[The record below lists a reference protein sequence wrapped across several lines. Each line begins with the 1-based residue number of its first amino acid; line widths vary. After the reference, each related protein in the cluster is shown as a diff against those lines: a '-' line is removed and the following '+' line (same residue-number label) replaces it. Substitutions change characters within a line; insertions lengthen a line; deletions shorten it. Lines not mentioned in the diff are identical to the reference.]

1 MPVFVK
7 LQTVCKKGIIGGIA
21 IFSYIKTFVQQ
32 QLRRI
37 FMNSDYQKIMG
48 KRNILRTIRSMLFSV
63 VLFTGIPAAVH
74 AHPHVFI
81 KNSVEFVWN
90 DSGSLEGAYLT
101 WNFDR
106 FFSADIIKWLDV
118 NHDGKFS
125 SEESEDVYNRAF
137 INLRHYYYYT
147 FIRQGT
153 TRTNPP
159 KVTKF
164 RATQKDGIMTYR
176 FYIDL
181 SKYTG
186 QDLYLAVYDYTYFC
200 DVEYPD
206 NCVTFTCPSS
216 VHPSCKIIENKQ
228 YPVYYDPLSPAS
240 DTRIYYKWAPGLQ
253 TYYPREMHLT
263 W

>member
-1 MPVFVK
+1 
-7 LQTVCKKGIIGGIA
+7 
-21 IFSYIKTFVQQ
+21 
-32 QLRRI
+32 
-37 FMNSDYQKIMG
+37 MNNDSQKVIG
-48 KRNILRTIRSMLFSV
+48 KRNTLRTIRSMLFSII
-63 VLFTGIPAAVH
+63 LFTGIPAAVH

-81 KNSVEFVWN
+81 KNSVEFVWD

-106 FFSADIIKWLDV
+106 FFSADIIKWLDE
-118 NHDGKFS
+118 NQDGEFS
-125 SEESEDVYNRAF
+125 DTESEDVYNRAF

-147 FIRQGT
+147 FIRQGAK
-153 TRTNPP
+153 RTNPP
-159 KVTKF
+159 EVTRF

-186 QDLYLAVYDYTYFC
+186 RELYFAVYDYTYFC
-200 DVEYPD
+200 DVQYPD
-206 NCVTFTCPSS
+206 DCVTFSCPPN
-216 VHPSCKIIENKQ
+216 VKPSCKIIENKQ
-228 YPVYYDPLSPAS
+228 FPVYYNPLSPAT

>member
-1 MPVFVK
+1 MGLVK
-7 LQTVCKKGIIGGIA
+7 QDTSGTVLYGKNFMKNSTQETA
-21 IFSYIKTFVQQ
+21 IKHTA
-32 QLRRI
+32 
-37 FMNSDYQKIMG
+37 MW
-48 KRNILRTIRSMLFSV
+48 TIRKILF
-63 VLFTGIPAAVH
+63 LILMFTGIPAALH

-81 KNSVEFVWN
+81 KNSVQFVWN
-90 DSGSLEGAYLT
+90 DEGNLQGAYLT

-106 FFSADIIKWLDV
+106 FFSADIIKWLDAD
-118 NHDGKFS
+118 HDGTFS
-125 SEESEDVYNRAF
+125 TAESEEVYNHAF

-153 TRTNPP
+153 KRTNPP
-159 KVTKF
+159 SVSKF

-181 SKYTG
+181 SKYPG
-186 QDLYLAVYDYTYFC
+186 HDLYLAVYDYTYFC

-206 NCVTFTCPSS
+206 NCVTFSCPAS
-216 VHPSCKIIENKQ
+216 VQPSYKIVENRK
-228 YPVYYDPLSPAS
+228 YPVYYDPLSPAT

-253 TYYPREMHLT
+253 TYYPMEIHLT